1 MVDRSILPVLDG
13 WAGGQVFEWE
23 EGEKGQTGY
32 LKNPQQGKNPKQHQK
47 WTTFLEPSKTKHI
60 FGLSGRLLFLGMERG
75 EEVKCT
81 NVTLH
86 STNCIE
92 SFAAEGV
99 LPRRDE
105 LKFEQRTVFFF
116 DGKGVRGRG
125 VHKYNLSSRTTLRHS
140 LPKDSSA
147 TRQLIWL

>member
-1 MVDRSILPVLDG
+1 
-13 WAGGQVFEWE
+13 
-23 EGEKGQTGY
+23 
-32 LKNPQQGKNPKQHQK
+32 
-47 WTTFLEPSKTKHI
+47 
-60 FGLSGRLLFLGMERG
+60 MERG

-81 NVTLH
+81 NATLH

-116 DGKGVRGRG
+116 EGKGGYGEEECTNTIFQVEL
-125 VHKYNLSSRTTLRHS
+125 H
-140 LPKDSSA
+140 
-147 TRQLIWL
+147 